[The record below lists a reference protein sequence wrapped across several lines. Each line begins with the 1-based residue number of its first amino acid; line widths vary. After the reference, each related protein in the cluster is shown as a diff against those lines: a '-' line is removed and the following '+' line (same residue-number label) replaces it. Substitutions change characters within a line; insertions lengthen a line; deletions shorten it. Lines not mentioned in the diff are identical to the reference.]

1 MAMADFEI
9 IERIPQ
15 ATIIHHV
22 EPDGSL
28 WVTHRRKIIQ
38 RSEHGWNEISRFP
51 FSFPRDLFGFFRP
64 AARVFRSD
72 KCNLYRNSQGMLLG
86 IRAGWVFRIVEESA
100 SRLFP
105 INGDCVLHGSLC
117 EDAEGNIYFGE
128 YFMNPERKPVRIWR
142 VNKDLNSWQLAANLE
157 GIRHVHG
164 VYPDPYVQSTFWV
177 TVGDFAGECFFLRT
191 SDGFKTFERFGDGSQ
206 GWRAVRL
213 FFTEQYICWLTDSHI
228 EQNTACRMDRRS
240 GALEIGQKID
250 ASTWYG
256 CRTKEGQY
264 LAFTTIE
271 RGPAIQT
278 DTSSVLASQD
288 AFHWKKIHGFK
299 KDFWKPVQLFKYG
312 VVSCPSGEM
321 SKEAIY
327 LSGEGLVGL
336 DGVSIKV
343 RVKWEGG

>member
-1 MAMADFEI
+1 MADFEI

-22 EPDGSL
+22 DTDGSL
-28 WVTHRRKIIQ
+28 WVTHRRKVI
-38 RSEHGWNEISRFP
+38 RSSDEGWSRISQFP

-64 AARVFRSD
+64 TARAFRSD

-86 IRAGWVFRIVEESA
+86 IRAGWVFRIVEGRI

-128 YFMNPERKPVRIWR
+128 YFMNPERRPVRIWR
-142 VNKDLNSWQLAANLE
+142 VNKDLNSWQLSANLE

-164 VYPDPYVQSTFWV
+164 VYPDPFVKSVFWV
-177 TVGDFAGECFFLRT
+177 TVGDFKGECYFLRT

-206 GWRAVRL
+206 VWRAVRL
-213 FFTEQYICWLTDSHI
+213 FFTEHYICWLTDSHI
-228 EQNTACRMDRRS
+228 EQNTACRMDRHS
-240 GALEIGQKID
+240 GALEVGQKID
-250 ASTWYG
+250 ASSWYG
-256 CRTKEGQY
+256 SQTKEGQY

-278 DTSSVLASQD
+278 DTSSVLASRD
-288 AFHWKKIHGFK
+288 AFHWEKIHGFK
-299 KDFWKPVQLFKYG
+299 KDSWKPVQLFKYG

-321 SKEAIY
+321 SNESFY

-336 DGVSIKV
+336 DGVSIKA